1 MGDPIRQAVTASV
14 AVLSGLAGGDIKAA
28 LANGAAPYLATGL
41 KRVTGGETPSDE
53 QMTVRL
59 MGHAI
64 IGGVV
69 AELNGAP
76 VTAGAAGA
84 VTGETAAITISKLYF
99 GKPPSKL
106 NESERE
112 QLSGM
117 STVASAL
124 AGALA
129 SGSVQ
134 GTVAGAQAG
143 KNATENN
150 ALGPDELPFGDEEK
164 EHERQVGDE
173 PVKVVPLNPGTEPIR
188 DENGHPLTY
197 APGTGVPIYNEK

>member
-1 MGDPIRQAVTASV
+1 
-14 AVLSGLAGGDIKAA
+14 
-28 LANGAAPYLATGL
+28 
-41 KRVTGGETPSDE
+41 
-53 QMTVRL
+53 
-59 MGHAI
+59 
-64 IGGVV
+64 
-69 AELNGAP
+69 
-76 VTAGAAGA
+76 
-84 VTGETAAITISKLYF
+84 
-99 GKPPSKL
+99 
-106 NESERE
+106 
-112 QLSGM
+112 M

-197 APGTGVPIYNEK
+197 APGTGVPIYNEKINTNEPTVVIINKSKYPESAKHIEDAQKAGYPNQLTIDRAGAVQRRKDALKGTPVTSGMDRDEYPPAMFQEGGKGASVRPVTSSDNRGAGACIGIQCRGLPDGSTVTIKTDKEK